1 MADATVVL
9 TASKDAIIEE
19 GDPDDNTNS
28 AGQLTMGDEAG
39 KAVRSVITFDLSTV
53 PAGATVTKA
62 TLKFKNE
69 TQSPSPTGR
78 TFRGTT
84 ASMDDVKLRE
94 AFPNTTHETGQLFIA
109 DQDDGNLQRSI
120 LKIPLTGLFDNGKNV
135 TAATLTIHGTSHGGS
150 GTAEGKQIDMLKL
163 TQQGWVEAEATWND
177 YKSATAWTTAGG
189 DTTTTP
195 TPPTTT
201 VPASPG
207 DMSFDALQ
215 HTLDADDQGDELDV
229 LIKFNDETKAAADA
243 NSVRFLDSGTGAS
256 NERPK
261 LIVVYDKVVKTLEIR
276 AITQEWVEAEVTW
289 NEYSSGNSWAT
300 AGGDFGAGAAQYSQ
314 KAVEGAAVE
323 IDVTSLITWES
334 ATLAD
339 FLVKFADETAV
350 APGDDLTVL
359 VDSIDFPIVGE
370 PELVLAFTP
379 VPGQM
384 WVETTN
390 LHYIGEDALEHI
402 VKYEGET
409 KEF

>member
-9 TASKDAIIEE
+9 TASKDAILQE
-19 GDPDDNTNS
+19 GDPDNNTNS
-28 AGQLTMGDEAG
+28 AGQLQMDDESG

-62 TLKFKNE
+62 ILKFKNE
-69 TQSPSPTGR
+69 TQSPLPTGR
-78 TFRGTT
+78 TIGAAGSLLEDARLSEG
-84 ASMDDVKLRE
+84 APDS
-94 AFPNTTHETGQLFIA
+94 NSETGFLQLG
-109 DQDDGNLQRSI
+109 DGSGGAARSV
-120 LKIPLTGLFDNGKNV
+120 LRFPMGGLFDNGKNI
-135 TAATLTIHGTSHGGS
+135 TAATLRLHGLVYFGS
-150 GTAEGKQIDMLKL
+150 GTIEGKQLDIHKL
-163 TQQGWVEAEATWND
+163 TQQGWVEAEVTWND
-177 YKSATAWTTAGG
+177 YKSGTAWTTGGG
-189 DTTTTP
+189 DITSTP

-207 DMSFDALQ
+207 DMEWDALDL
-215 HTLDADDQGDELDV
+215 TLDADDQGDQLDILV
-229 LIKFNDETKAAADA
+229 KFNDETKSGA
-243 NSVRFLDSGTGAS
+243 NSNSIRTNQSEAGSSFNKPRV
-256 NERPK
+256 
-261 LIVVYDKVVKTLEIR
+261 IVVYDKVVKTLEIR

-289 NEYSSGNSWAT
+289 NEYSSGNSWAS

-350 APGDDLTVL
+350 APGDELTVL
-359 VDSIDFPIVGE
+359 VDSIDFPSVGE

-390 LHYIGEDALEHI
+390 LHYIDETATERI
-402 VKYEGET
+402 VKYEGEIKT
-409 KEF
+409 F